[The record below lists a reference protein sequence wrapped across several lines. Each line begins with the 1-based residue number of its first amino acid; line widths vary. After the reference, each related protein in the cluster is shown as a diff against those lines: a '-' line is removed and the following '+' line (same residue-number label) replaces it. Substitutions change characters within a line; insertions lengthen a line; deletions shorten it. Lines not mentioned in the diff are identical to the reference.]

1 MEIYGVLEGLAVGL
15 GEGNPAS
22 WHPRLLQA
30 GLHLLQGELDLN
42 TGQLASAE
50 NELKMA
56 AQAVAN
62 LAEVKTSSPTVLVVA
77 ARVKSG
83 LARLAWERGQWDE
96 AEGFLL
102 SLVKLC
108 EARQGGE
115 FSLLDL
121 ASSEVETAEPS
132 GGEQVEE
139 ILREAEQLLGAR
151 GLSPGEERE
160 AVRLHRGL
168 ATALQGDQ
176 GANTLV
182 SLAKYFTARKE
193 FSQARS
199 YLALGD
205 WLVEQGCEG
214 SWLDRARLE
223 YFLALMEASQEKLE
237 ERKRVMVGPR
247 KEGGFGSRFNFPN
260 HLLAKV
266 DERKDRY
273 PDTPGRSWEEAAVL
287 LRKGLAEAKTLLEDN
302 VWAVLAVAK
311 MWSCLAAF
319 LAGKVPSLEI
329 LTRQAKIQ
337 RRRTLLL
344 ESCLKAEQKKV
355 GDKFSAVRD
364 LVWVL
369 TEAYMELL
377 EVKQKK
383 FERTAGALEPRLL
396 QKLAHLCVTGANH
409 CQTYLDTFANLDNSS
424 GETILKPGST
434 PVSVVGEGSSC
445 GNGKFSDNEAHH
457 ALVVMYRQG

>member
-1 MEIYGVLEGLAVGL
+1 MRSFSYQGEVAGLETRGQARAFLMEVYGVLEGLAVGL
-15 GEGNPAS
+15 GEGHPAL

-56 AQAVAN
+56 AQTVAN
-62 LAEVKTSSPTVLVVA
+62 LAGGVTPASPTVLVVS

-102 SLVKLC
+102 SLVKLG
-108 EARQGGE
+108 EGRQGGE

-121 ASSEVETAEPS
+121 ASVEVERVQPS
-132 GGEQVEE
+132 GGKQVEE
-139 ILREAEQLLGAR
+139 ILREAEQLLVAR

-160 AVRLHRGL
+160 AVLLHRGL
-168 ATALQGDQ
+168 ATDLQGDQ
-176 GANTLV
+176 GAKTLV
-182 SLAKYFTARKE
+182 SLARYFTARKE

-205 WLVEQGCEG
+205 WLVERGCEG
-214 SWLDRARLE
+214 SALDRARLE

-237 ERKRVMVGPR
+237 ERKRVMVAPR
-247 KEGGFGSRFNFPN
+247 KEGGFGSRFNLPN

-266 DERKDRY
+266 DGRKDRY
-273 PDTPGRSWEEAAVL
+273 PDTPGKSWEEAAEL
-287 LRKGLAEAKTLLEDN
+287 LRKGLAEAKNLFEDQ
-302 VWAVLAVAK
+302 VWAVLAEAK

-319 LAGKVPSLEI
+319 LAGKVPSLEVM
-329 LTRQAKIQ
+329 TRQAKIQ
-337 RRRTLLL
+337 RRRILLL
-344 ESCLKAEQKKV
+344 ENCLKTEQKK
-355 GDKFSAVRD
+355 GGGSVRD
-364 LVWVL
+364 VLWVL

-396 QKLAHLCVTGANH
+396 QKLAHLCLTGANL
-409 CQTYLDTFANLDNSS
+409 CQTYLDTLPNVDDSS
-424 GETILKPGST
+424 GGFLEIP
-434 PVSVVGEGSSC
+434 
-445 GNGKFSDNEAHH
+445 F
-457 ALVVMYRQG
+457 

>member
-1 MEIYGVLEGLAVGL
+1 MAGLETRGQARAFLMEIYGVLEGLAVGL
-15 GEGNPAS
+15 GEGHPAL

-56 AQAVAN
+56 SQTLAN
-62 LAEVKTSSPTVLVVA
+62 LGGVVATSPTVIVVA
-77 ARVKSG
+77 ARMKSG
-83 LARLAWERGQWDE
+83 LARLAWERQQWDE

-102 SLVKLC
+102 SLVKLG

-121 ASSEVETAEPS
+121 ASGEVETAQPS
-132 GGEQVEE
+132 GGEQLDE
-139 ILREAEQLLGAR
+139 ILREAEQLLVAR

-160 AVRLHRGL
+160 AVRMHRGL
-168 ATALQGDQ
+168 ATALQGEE
-176 GANTLV
+176 GADTLV
-182 SLAKYFTARKE
+182 SLARYFTARKE

-205 WLVEQGCEG
+205 WLVEEGCEG
-214 SWLDRARLE
+214 SSLDRARLE
-223 YFLALMEASQEKLE
+223 YFRALMEASQEKLE
-237 ERKRVMVGPR
+237 ERKRVMVAPR
-247 KEGGFGSRFNFPN
+247 KEGGFGSRFRLPN
-260 HLLAKV
+260 HLLARV
-266 DERKDRY
+266 EERTAMY
-273 PDTPGRSWEEAAVL
+273 PDTPGKSWEEAAVL
-287 LRKGLAEAKTLLEDN
+287 LRKGLAEAKSLLEDQ
-302 VWAVLAVAK
+302 VWAVLAVTK

-337 RRRTLLL
+337 RRRILLL
-344 ESCLKAEQKKV
+344 ENCLKVEQKKG
-355 GDKFSAVRD
+355 GDKLRD
-364 LVWVL
+364 IVWVL
-369 TEAYMELL
+369 TEAYMEQL

-396 QKLAHLCVTGANH
+396 QKLAHLCVTGANQ
-409 CQTYLDTFANLDNSS
+409 CQTYLDTLAHVGSSS
-424 GETILKPGST
+424 G
-434 PVSVVGEGSSC
+434 
-445 GNGKFSDNEAHH
+445 N
-457 ALVVMYRQG
+457 